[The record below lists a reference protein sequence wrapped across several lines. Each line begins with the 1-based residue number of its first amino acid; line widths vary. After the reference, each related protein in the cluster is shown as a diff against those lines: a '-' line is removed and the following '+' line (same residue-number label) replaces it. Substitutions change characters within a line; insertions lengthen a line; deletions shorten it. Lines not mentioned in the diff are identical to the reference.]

1 MHCQHPC
8 QHGVTCRQVL
18 EVLADDTNFRAM
30 AMELCAAPAAAML
43 TQPPG
48 SFESAWCAG
57 EAHAAPLSAQL
68 LSGHQ

>member
-1 MHCQHPC
+1 M
-8 QHGVTCRQVL
+8 
-18 EVLADDTNFRAM
+18 LADDTNFRAM

-43 TQPPG
+43 TQPRG

-57 EAHAAPLSAQL
+57 EAAAAPLSAQL